1 MSPRPYNLEKRR
13 AASQQTRTRILDAA
27 RDLIMASSAPPSI
40 EAVAAKAGVARMTVY
55 YQFGSK
61 VGLLEALFDG
71 LGGPHF
77 RTRLPEVMSN
87 PDPMKALEA
96 LIDVFFSFWSAER
109 LVTRRIRGMAALDSD
124 FEESVRGRDERRRQ
138 LLLII
143 LGRIAEKY
151 GKPTQESFEET
162 VDIFY
167 ALTSFATFDTLA
179 GDEGTVEEI
188 AHVVKRLAGVVL
200 GMDLYL

>member
-1 MSPRPYNLEKRR
+1 
-13 AASQQTRTRILDAA
+13 
-27 RDLIMASSAPPSI
+27 
-40 EAVAAKAGVARMTVY
+40 
-55 YQFGSK
+55 
-61 VGLLEALFDG
+61 
-71 LGGPHF
+71 
-77 RTRLPEVMSN
+77 
-87 PDPMKALEA
+87 
-96 LIDVFFSFWSAER
+96 
-109 LVTRRIRGMAALDSD
+109 MAALDRD
-124 FEESVRGRDERRRQ
+124 FEDSVRGRDERRRQ
-138 LLLII
+138 LLRII